1 MKQVLDEHKQCIAL
15 YQRENSQGT
24 TTPQPVLRTVRNG
37 TWSRIRVVQYRARNG
52 AKGTKQMQLTLAL
65 HTPEAHDIAT
75 QHTTL
80 GGFVWFTY
88 SIYILLLVKGLCDQT
103 DQ

>member
-1 MKQVLDEHKQCIAL
+1 MNTSRSIAL
-15 YQRENSQGT
+15 YQRENSQGA
-24 TTPQPVLRTVRNG
+24 TTPQPGLRTVRNG
-37 TWSRIRVVQYRARNG
+37 TWSHIHVVQYRVRNG
-52 AKGTKQMQLTLAL
+52 AKGAKQMQLTLAL
-65 HTPEAHDIAT
+65 HTAETHDIAA

-80 GGFVWFTY
+80 GGFVWFIY